1 MPRENR
7 IISEII
13 IAKSIDSSY
22 SFKQYNPTMILA
34 KYCSLVE
41 RNFSRCF
48 VDNPDISRYTIAI
61 KDEIISVS
69 FETSFHR

>member
-7 IISEII
+7 IIPEII

-34 KYCSLVE
+34 KFTGGKKFLEMLC
-41 RNFSRCF
+41 
-48 VDNPDISRYTIAI
+48 
-61 KDEIISVS
+61 
-69 FETSFHR
+69 